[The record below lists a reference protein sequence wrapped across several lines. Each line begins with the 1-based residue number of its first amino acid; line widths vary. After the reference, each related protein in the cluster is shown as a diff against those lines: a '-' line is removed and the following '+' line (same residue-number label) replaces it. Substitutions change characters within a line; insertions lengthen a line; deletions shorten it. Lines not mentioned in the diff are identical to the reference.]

1 MLEPVTHRIVIKP
14 ESVIEQD
21 EAYKI
26 AKRMQLDLSHEK
38 KITRE
43 QAAVDKG
50 VVVSFGPTVFQDFH
64 TDNPLTLGDEVIYA
78 RHAGKPVKDGDVE
91 YVVIND
97 EDVVAIVR
105 KADRK
110 DA

>member
-1 MLEPVTHRIVIKP
+1 MIEPVTHRIVVKP
-14 ESVIEQD
+14 ESIVEQD

-38 KITRE
+38 KIDRE

-50 VVVSFGPTVFQDFH
+50 VVVSFGPTVFADFN
-64 TDNPLTLGDEVIYA
+64 TENPLKAGDEIVYA

-91 YVVIND
+91 YVIIND
-97 EDVVAIVR
+97 SDVVAIMR
-105 KADRK
+105 KEA
-110 DA
+110 